1 MRRSGGPIVVDVA
14 LFYGERS
21 GGIRTYLDEKARFA
35 ASSTA
40 FEHHTIVPGVR
51 ERHGS
56 GRHEVRSLR
65 FPTSNGY
72 RIPLGVGALK
82 DTLRALRPDHVLL
95 HDPFWRPHGV
105 TRAAHALGARV
116 IAVHH
121 ASPAL
126 NAAALPGPDALYLPL
141 LRNVYR
147 RAYEPVDAVMSAVD
161 PRPDTGR
168 PATIQLRF
176 GVHRAFR
183 PRPTPRGEH
192 LLYVGR
198 LSREKRIDDLI
209 AAAARLD
216 PPRPVVL
223 VGDGPERH
231 LIAHRARRAGLEAS
245 VRFRPFVRDRDA
257 LAQLYREAACVV
269 DPGPHETFGLVVFE
283 AAASG
288 ARVVACDS
296 TPAVA
301 VADGLIETF
310 AAADVADLVRA
321 IERSLARPDEPA
333 VAAALAARSTWE
345 NVFAAELAA
354 LGEVH
359 RQT

>member
-1 MRRSGGPIVVDVA
+1 MRRSGRPVVVDVA

-21 GGIRTYLDEKARFA
+21 GGIRTYLDEKASFA
-35 ASSTA
+35 ASSGA
-40 FEHHTIVPGVR
+40 FEHHSIVPGRR
-51 ERHGS
+51 ESHAR
-56 GRHEVRSLR
+56 GRHEVRSLG
-65 FPTSNGY
+65 FHTSNGY
-72 RIPLGVGALK
+72 RVPLGVGALK
-82 DTLRALRPDHVLL
+82 DTLRALRPDYVLL
-95 HDPFWRPHGV
+95 HGPFWRPHGV

-141 LRNVYR
+141 LRAVYR
-147 RAYEPVDAVMSAVD
+147 RAYQPVDAVMSAVD
-161 PRPDTGR
+161 PRPDTAR
-168 PATIQLRF
+168 AATIPLRF
-176 GVHRAFR
+176 GVHSAFA
-183 PRPTPRGEH
+183 PRPTARGAH

-209 AAAARLD
+209 AAAARLH
-216 PPRPVVL
+216 PRRAVVL

-231 LIAHRARRAGLEAS
+231 VLARREARDAY
-245 VRFRPFVRDRDA
+245 VRLHPFVRDREA
-257 LAQLYREAACVV
+257 LAQIYREAACVV

-301 VADGLIETF
+301 SADGLIETF
-310 AAADVADLVRA
+310 AATDVADLVRA
-321 IERSLARPDEPA
+321 IERALARPDEPA
-333 VAAALAARSTWE
+333 VAAALAGRSTWE
-345 NVFAAELAA
+345 NVFASELAA
-354 LGEVH
+354 LERIG
-359 RQT
+359 R